1 MSGNQSTTAAM
12 ATNKRNALQR
22 VEEIERVIPNV
33 IGAVNEGLG
42 KLQQQISA
50 LVEVAEALTDAVGT
64 DVINAKVVENRKTKD
79 ASKTAAE
86 EEAIQKALTAGELVP
101 ADAIA
106 ETSLMVFTE
115 SDKDG
120 KVLEVGSRV
129 QFSFMQLKP
138 EFRAEVLGKKVGEKI
153 LVPEGHS
160 FEVKSIFTIVPK
172 PATAA
177 EA

>member
-22 VEEIERVIPNV
+22 VEEIERVIPNI

-42 KLQQQISA
+42 KLQQQVSA
-50 LVEVAEALTDAVGT
+50 LAEIAEAVTEELGT
-64 DVINAKVVENRKTKD
+64 EAINARVVANRKVKD

-86 EEAIQKALTAGELVP
+86 QEAIAKAVAAGELVP
-101 ADAIA
+101 AEAIA
-106 ETSLMVFTE
+106 ESSLMVFTE
-115 SDKDG
+115 FDKDG
-120 KVLEVGSRV
+120 KELEVGSRV

-172 PATAA
+172 T
-177 EA
+177 EAQA